1 MTQLTTP
8 TPTARPAAAP
18 SAGSR
23 AAAVGRKLRTRLL
36 HIVPVLLL
44 VTFGSMLL
52 VDLTPGDPAATIL
65 GESATP
71 DQVAALRQ
79 QLGLDRPLFVRYGE
93 WIAHIAQGDFGR
105 SIRSQQ
111 PVLDAILERL
121 PVTIELAILAQI
133 MAFLVVIPLAL
144 YTAYRAGGRADR
156 LANVV
161 TSGLVSMPPFLT
173 ALLLVFVFAL
183 SLRAFPATGWV
194 RIADDPLGNLRSAFL
209 PALAL
214 ALTELAVLTRVLRS
228 DLIATLQEDF
238 ILSAKAKG
246 LPTWYV
252 LLRHALRPSS
262 FSLVT
267 LAGLSLGRLI
277 GGAVIVET
285 LFALP
290 GIGQLLVNSI
300 LAKDAVVVQGVVVFV
315 AIVYVA
321 LNVLTDVFYTILDP
335 RTRVTGA

>member
-1 MTQLTTP
+1 VSQQLAP
-8 TPTARPAAAP
+8 ERPDTSP
-18 SAGSR
+18 SKTVR
-23 AAAVGRKLRTRLL
+23 AAAMGRRLRSRLL

-71 DQVAALRQ
+71 EQIDALRR
-79 QLGLDRPLFVRYGE
+79 QLGLDRPLLVRYWE
-93 WIAHIAQGDFGR
+93 WLGNIAHGDFGR

-111 PVLDAILERL
+111 PVLDAIVERV
-121 PVTIELAILAQI
+121 PVTLELAVLALI
-133 MAFLVVIPLAL
+133 MAFAVVIPLAL

-156 LANVV
+156 TANVV
-161 TSGLVSMPPFLT
+161 TSALVSMPPFLT
-173 ALLLVFVFAL
+173 ALLLVFLFAL
-183 SLRAFPATGWV
+183 TLRAFPATGWV
-194 RIADDPLGNLRSAFL
+194 RLLDDPLGNLRSAFL

-214 ALTELAVLTRVLRS
+214 ALTEIAVLTRVLRS
-228 DLIATLQEDF
+228 DLIATLQEDY

-246 LPTWYV
+246 LPTRYV

-290 GIGQLLVNSI
+290 GLGQLLVNAT
-300 LAKDAVVVQGVVVFV
+300 LAKDAVVVQGVVIFV
-315 AIVYVA
+315 ALVYVA
-321 LNVLTDVFYTILDP
+321 LNVLTDFFYTILDP

>member
-1 MTQLTTP
+1 MSQQLAP
-8 TPTARPAAAP
+8 ERPDTSP
-18 SAGSR
+18 SKTVR
-23 AAAVGRKLRTRLL
+23 AAAMGRRLRSRLL

-71 DQVAALRQ
+71 EQIAALRQ
-79 QLGLDRPLFVRYGE
+79 QLGLDRPLLVRYGE
-93 WIAHIAQGDFGR
+93 WLANISHGDFGR

-111 PVLDAILERL
+111 PVLDAIVERV
-121 PVTIELAILAQI
+121 PVTLELAILALI
-133 MAFLVVIPLAL
+133 MAFAVVIPLAL
-144 YTAYRAGGRADR
+144 YTAYRAGGRTDR
-156 LANVV
+156 TANVV

-173 ALLLVFVFAL
+173 ALLLVFLFAL
-183 SLRAFPATGWV
+183 TLRAFPATGWV
-194 RIADDPLGNLRSAFL
+194 RFVDDPLGNLRSAFL

-214 ALTELAVLTRVLRS
+214 ALTEIAVLTRVLRS
-228 DLIATLQEDF
+228 DLIATLQEDY

-246 LPTWYV
+246 LPTRYV

-290 GIGQLLVNSI
+290 GIGQLLVNAT
-300 LAKDAVVVQGVVVFV
+300 LAKDAVVVQGVVIFV
-315 AIVYVA
+315 ALVYVA
-321 LNVLTDVFYTILDP
+321 LNVLTDLFYTILDP

>member
-1 MTQLTTP
+1 
-8 TPTARPAAAP
+8 
-18 SAGSR
+18 
-23 AAAVGRKLRTRLL
+23 
-36 HIVPVLLL
+36 
-44 VTFGSMLL
+44 MLL
-52 VDLTPGDPAATIL
+52 IDLTPGDPAATIL
-65 GESATP
+65 GDNATP
-71 DQVAALRQ
+71 QQIAVLRD
-79 QLGLDRPLFVRYGE
+79 QLGLDKPLLVRYAE
-93 WIAHIAQGDFGR
+93 WLGHLARGDFGT

-121 PVTIELAILAQI
+121 PVTLELAVLAQI
-133 MAFLVVIPLAL
+133 IAFAVVLPLAL

-183 SLRAFPATGWV
+183 TLRAFPATGWV
-194 RIADDPLGNLRSAFL
+194 RLSEDPVGNLSSAFL
-209 PALAL
+209 PALTL

-262 FSLVT
+262 FSLIT
-267 LAGLSLGRLI
+267 LAGLGLGRLI

-300 LAKDAVVVQGVVVFV
+300 LAKDAVTVQGVVIFV
-315 AIVYVA
+315 ALAYVA
-321 LNVLTDVFYTILDP
+321 LNLLTDLLYAILDP
-335 RTRVTGA
+335 RTRVARV

>member
-1 MTQLTTP
+1 
-8 TPTARPAAAP
+8 
-18 SAGSR
+18 
-23 AAAVGRKLRTRLL
+23 
-36 HIVPVLLL
+36 
-44 VTFGSMLL
+44 MLL

-71 DQVAALRQ
+71 EQIADLRQ
-79 QLGLDRPLFVRYGE
+79 QLGLDRPLLVRYGE
-93 WIAHIAQGDFGR
+93 WIANIAQGDFGH

-111 PVLDAILERL
+111 PVLDAIVERV
-121 PVTIELAILAQI
+121 PVTLELAILAQL
-133 MAFLVVIPLAL
+133 MAFVVVIPLAL
-144 YTAYRAGGRADR
+144 YTAYRAGRRADR
-156 LANVV
+156 LVNVV

-183 SLRAFPATGWV
+183 TLRAFPATGWV
-194 RIADDPLGNLRSAFL
+194 RIGDDPFANLRFAFL

-300 LAKDAVVVQGVVVFV
+300 LAKDVVVVQGVVVFV
-315 AIVYVA
+315 ALVYVA
-321 LNVLTDVFYTILDP
+321 LNVLTDIFYTILDP

>member
-1 MTQLTTP
+1 MSRSSTS
-8 TPTARPAAAP
+8 RPDAP
-18 SAGSR
+18 SSR
-23 AAAVGRKLRTRLL
+23 AAKPVAVLRRLRTRLL

-65 GESATP
+65 GDNATP
-71 DQVAALRQ
+71 EQIEALRD
-79 QLGLDRPLFVRYGE
+79 QLGLDRPLPVRYVE
-93 WIAHIAQGDFGR
+93 WMGNIVQGDFGQ

-121 PVTIELAILAQI
+121 PVTLELAVLAQI
-133 MAFLVVIPLAL
+133 MAFAVVIPLAL
-144 YTAYRAGGRADR
+144 YTAYKAGGRADK

-161 TSGLVSMPPFLT
+161 TSALVSMPPFLT

-194 RIADDPLGNLRSAFL
+194 RIGDDPLGNLRSAFL

-290 GIGQLLVNSI
+290 GIGQLLVNAI

-315 AIVYVA
+315 ALAYVA